1 MEFKSSP
8 LGVLYGSLRDAVP
21 SKAKVGRD
29 LDPCELRADSKK
41 ESDLRIKTEKRSGWS
56 SKARMAH
63 QTNAN
68 HVVRDCFHRSVDRLI
83 ALRTGLTAPQKSQ
96 IRTEASTVLQT
107 VTEAEDYCP
116 KLSTLKTLFDRAV
129 AVVGRDVPVQSPPSL
144 SSASSASSSTSAGI
158 QDTHLSSPARGF
170 GEDVPVVFHPSPQ
183 APTHHQSLAP
193 PIPPTT
199 QPPPPP
205 KPAARDTKSK
215 ASAPSSAG
223 VSMGDLPEQARP
235 CFQKLAQDYQAQK
248 AGSKTEAQIA
258 HHVQRLKELVA
269 FAYEAWPEGF
279 KASSAAIPRAVQA
292 AANLLDVDPKL
303 APEKACFREL
313 PHAVANQVFKRLSP
327 EDQSRVL

>member
-1 MEFKSSP
+1 MDFKSSP

-158 QDTHLSSPARGF
+158 HDTDFSSPARVSG
-170 GEDVPVVFHPSPQ
+170 DSKQVVFHPSPQ
-183 APTHHQSLAP
+183 VPTYHQSLAP
-193 PIPPTT
+193 PVPPTT
-199 QPPPPP
+199 QPLPPP

-279 KASSAAIPRAVQA
+279 KASSAVIPRAVQSA
-292 AANLLDVDPKL
+292 ASTLEMSPELKPPNAFYMQLSGNL
-303 APEKACFREL
+303 ATR
-313 PHAVANQVFKRLSP
+313 VFKKIP
-327 EDQSRVL
+327 TAE

>member
-1 MEFKSSP
+1 
-8 LGVLYGSLRDAVP
+8 
-21 SKAKVGRD
+21 
-29 LDPCELRADSKK
+29 
-41 ESDLRIKTEKRSGWS
+41 
-56 SKARMAH
+56 
-63 QTNAN
+63 
-68 HVVRDCFHRSVDRLI
+68 
-83 ALRTGLTAPQKSQ
+83 
-96 IRTEASTVLQT
+96 
-107 VTEAEDYCP
+107 
-116 KLSTLKTLFDRAV
+116 
-129 AVVGRDVPVQSPPSL
+129 
-144 SSASSASSSTSAGI
+144 
-158 QDTHLSSPARGF
+158 
-170 GEDVPVVFHPSPQ
+170 VPVVFHPSPQ
-183 APTHHQSLAP
+183 APTHH

-223 VSMGDLPEQARP
+223 VSIGDLPEQARP

-248 AGSKTEAQIA
+248 AASKTEAQIA

>member
-1 MEFKSSP
+1 MDFKSSP

-183 APTHHQSLAP
+183 APTHHQFLGP

-223 VSMGDLPEQARP
+223 VSIGDLPEQARP
-235 CFQKLAQDYQAQK
+235 CFQKLAQDYQVQK

>member
-1 MEFKSSP
+1 MEFNRSP
-8 LGVLYGSLRDAVP
+8 LGVLYGSLCDAVP
-21 SKAKVGRD
+21 PKAKVDRD

-83 ALRTGLTAPQKSQ
+83 ALRTGLTDPQKSQ

-107 VTEAEDYCP
+107 VTEAENYCP

-158 QDTHLSSPARGF
+158 QDTDFSSPARVSG
-170 GEDVPVVFHPSPQ
+170 DSKQVVFHPSPQ
-183 APTHHQSLAP
+183 VPTYHQSLAP
-193 PIPPTT
+193 PVPPTT
-199 QPPPPP
+199 QPLPPP

-215 ASAPSSAG
+215 ASDPSSAG

-235 CFQKLAQDYQAQK
+235 CFQALAQDYQAQK
-248 AGSKTEAQIA
+248 AASNTQAQIA

-269 FAYEAWPEGF
+269 FAFRVWPEGF
-279 KASSAAIPRAVQA
+279 KASAAAIPRAVQA
-292 AANLLDVDPKL
+292 AANLLDVDPTL
-303 APEKACFREL
+303 APEKAFFRQL
-313 PHAVANQVFKRLSP
+313 PTATANQVFKRLSP
-327 EDQSRVL
+327 EDQSRVS